1 MRQMLYNAPI
11 GTPKT
16 ELSNAPHT
24 ICENSEQFKEAVAAG
39 YKTLEEIV
47 SGSIEAHIVAEEK
60 PRRGRPRKVAQ

>member
-1 MRQMLYNAPI
+1 MRQMLYKAPI

-39 YKTLEEIV
+39 YVTLDEIV
-47 SGSIEAHIVAEEK
+47 SGSLEAHTEEK